1 MCFDGQLWSTLDATE
16 YYDKIP
22 VDQLAKIVT
31 TAGPFV
37 KYLNLRYAQSQ
48 VPLADP
54 TLLTTPSLSR
64 GCIQLTND
72 WRTPAIWNAP
82 RNLLTATLE
91 GCALSRASL
100 QFLIIRNPTLLH
112 LNLSGLPTVTNSI
125 ARLIAQSCPNLESL
139 NVNWCTNMDA
149 RGIKKIV
156 EACPNLRELRACEL
170 ERFDEAPVMSALWR
184 ANAVQHLHLAAC
196 PGLGDDAI
204 RTLVLGPDPELDPFT
219 NRPRTPP
226 RRLLHLNLGRCT
238 RLTDAALRALADN
251 VPMLEGLELGGC
263 VALTDAGFAAL
274 IPTLPRLTHLD
285 LEECTEVTDATLV
298 ALARGPAA
306 RRLTSVG
313 VSYCENVG
321 DAGVVELVRKCRVLG
336 NLECDNSES
345 HTRSVSPNPNLTAL
359 QHASPTSPSRK
370 QPTPS
375 VTARTSPAPRRTL
388 HPSPRALP
396 SASSSTTA
404 PPSHG
409 PGSAESSRAM
419 SKPPPT
425 PPRPHPHCAR
435 TCCSS
440 NVSMVG
446 SQPSTH
452 TSRAFS
458 AATRHHS
465 RRRID

>member
-1 MCFDGQLWSTLDATE
+1 MNPANN
-16 YYDKIP
+16 P
-22 VDQLAKIVT
+22 
-31 TAGPFV
+31 
-37 KYLNLRYAQSQ
+37 R
-48 VPLADP
+48 
-54 TLLTTPSLSR
+54 R

-139 NVNWCTNMDA
+139 NVSWCSNMDA

-156 EACPNLRELRACEL
+156 DACPNLRELRACEL
-170 ERFDEAPVMSALWR
+170 ERFDEAPVMTSLWR
-184 ANAVQHLHLAAC
+184 ANAMQHLHLAAC
-196 PGLGDDAI
+196 PGLDDDAV

-274 IPTLPRLTHLD
+274 LPTLPRLTHLD
-285 LEECTEVTDATLV
+285 LEECTELTDATLV

-306 RRLTSVG
+306 RRLVSVG

-321 DAGVVELVRKCRVLG
+321 DSGVVELVRKCRALG
-336 NLECDNSES
+336 NLECDNSKSHVSSLPKTQPNSPYSPHLGPHPYGSSPRRALPPTHSRHPATSCIPLPARCPPLGHLRLCRHHLDRGPRDPRAQRRSRLPPRSVCIHAAPRPAATQMLLRLAADGRRTS
-345 HTRSVSPNPNLTAL
+345 HTR
-359 QHASPTSPSRK
+359 
-370 QPTPS
+370 TPW
-375 VTARTSPAPRRTL
+375 
-388 HPSPRALP
+388 
-396 SASSSTTA
+396 
-404 PPSHG
+404 
-409 PGSAESSRAM
+409 
-419 SKPPPT
+419 
-425 PPRPHPHCAR
+425 
-435 TCCSS
+435 
-440 NVSMVG
+440 
-446 SQPSTH
+446 
-452 TSRAFS
+452 
-458 AATRHHS
+458 
-465 RRRID
+465 